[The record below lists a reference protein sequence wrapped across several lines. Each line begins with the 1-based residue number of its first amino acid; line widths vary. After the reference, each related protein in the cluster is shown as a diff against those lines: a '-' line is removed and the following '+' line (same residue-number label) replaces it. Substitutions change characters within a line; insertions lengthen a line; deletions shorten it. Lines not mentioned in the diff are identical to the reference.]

1 MEENKNYN
9 QNTEYCQTE
18 SETNSTKWV
27 SDDYETQVNS
37 TIPQHCSLAVYKPK
51 PKRLRKFFR
60 GSVFAAIISSLLTCL
75 LCFGIFATVYKP
87 VVPPADNTLPKAG
100 ILPEG
105 TLATSAL
112 AQMVANSSDGTFG
125 IPEIYDLVSPAVV
138 TILCQ
143 SQSGA
148 FVQSQLSSG
157 SGIILRQDGYI
168 VTNNHVVEGAEKVTV
183 NTIAGQSFN
192 AKVVGTDPRTD
203 LAVLKVESDTAL
215 PYAELGDSS
224 TLRVGEMALAIGN
237 PLREELAGTLTV
249 GYISAI
255 NRSMEIDGKK
265 MTMIQTDA
273 AINPGNSGGA
283 LLNMHGQV
291 IGINTAKSTG
301 YDVEGL
307 GFAIPANEAK
317 PIIESIIEHG
327 YVTGRVVIGISGLT
341 VTSAI
346 AKANNLPIGVYVQE
360 VLPDSAAQKAGIKP
374 GDVIIACDG
383 QKIAT
388 IDDVNKI
395 RDTHAVNEIMKMDI
409 VRNGKNIN
417 LSLVLQEEKPSDE
430 PQVSQP
436 QIPET
441 TPYSQQIP
449 FPFSWFGW

>member
-1 MEENKNYN
+1 MEENKIFN
-9 QNTEYCQTE
+9 QNTEE
-18 SETNSTKWV
+18 IPSEPEVTTQEWF
-27 SDDYETQVNS
+27 SDDYEVEIKNS
-37 TIPQHCSLAVYKPK
+37 VPSQHSLAVYSPK
-51 PKRLRKFFR
+51 QKRKKRFFK
-60 GSVFAAIISSLLTCL
+60 GPVFAAIVSSLVTCC
-75 LCFGIFATVYKP
+75 LCFGIFAVCYR
-87 VVPPADNTLPKAG
+87 PAAIKGNKLAKESTLPQAT
-100 ILPEG
+100 LPG
-105 TLATSAL
+105 SDIS
-112 AQMVANSSDGTFG
+112 QMVAGGSDASFG
-125 IPEIYDLVSPAVV
+125 IPEIYDIVSPAVV

-143 SQSGA
+143 SQSGGY
-148 FVQSQLSSG
+148 VQSQLSSG

-168 VTNNHVVEGAEKVTV
+168 VTNNHVVEGASKVTV
-183 NTIAGQSFN
+183 NTIAGQSFDAN
-192 AKVVGTDPRTD
+192 IIGTDARTD
-203 LAVLKVESDTAL
+203 LAVLKVKSDTAL
-215 PYAELGDSS
+215 PYAVLGDSS

-283 LLNMHGQV
+283 LVNMKGQV

-341 VTSAI
+341 VTDAI

-360 VLPDSAAQKAGIKP
+360 VVAGSAAEKAGVKA
-374 GDVIIACDG
+374 GDVIIACDD
-383 QKIAT
+383 QKITT
-388 IDDVNKI
+388 IDEVNKI
-395 RDTHAVNEIMKMDI
+395 RDTHSVNEMMTMQV
-409 VRNGKNIN
+409 VRNGQAVNIT
-417 LSLVLQEEKPSDE
+417 LVLQEEKPSAKPE
-430 PQVSQP
+430 VTQP
-436 QIPET
+436 QEPSPA
-441 TPYSQQIP
+441 PYSQQIP

>member
-1 MEENKNYN
+1 MEENRNFN
-9 QNTEYCQTE
+9 HNTEYCSQE
-18 SETNSTKWV
+18 PDAKRAAWV
-27 SDDYETQVNS
+27 SDDYEVQVKNAV
-37 TIPQHCSLAVYKPK
+37 PQHCSLAVYKPK
-51 PKRLRKFFR
+51 PKRLRKFFK
-60 GSVFAAIISSLLTCL
+60 GPVFAAIISSLLTCC
-75 LCFGIFATVYKP
+75 LCFGIFAAVLIP
-87 VVPPADNTLPKAG
+87 QIPSSNG
-100 ILPEG
+100 ILPKPGILPDG
-105 TLATSAL
+105 TLENGVI
-112 AQMVANSSDGTFG
+112 AQMVANSPDGTFG

-143 SQSGA
+143 SQSGGY
-148 FVQSQLSSG
+148 VQSQLSSG

-168 VTNNHVVEGAEKVTV
+168 VTNNHVVEGAAKVTV
-183 NTIAGQSFN
+183 NTIAGQSFE
-192 AKVVGTDPRTD
+192 AKIVGTDSRTD
-203 LAVLKVESDTAL
+203 LAVLKVESEKPL

-283 LLNMHGQV
+283 LLNMRGQV

-317 PIIESIIEHG
+317 PIIESIIQHG

-341 VTSAI
+341 VTEAI

-360 VLPDSAAQKAGIKP
+360 VLPDSAAQKAGIKA
-374 GDVIIACDG
+374 GDVITACDG
-383 QKIAT
+383 QEIST

-395 RDTHAVNEIMKMDI
+395 RDTHSVNEMMTMKV
-409 VRNGKNIN
+409 VRNGKTLNIT
-417 LSLVLQEEKPSDE
+417 LVLQEEKPSEE
-430 PQVSQP
+430 PAIEQP
-436 QIPET
+436 QEPV
-441 TPYSQQIP
+441 TPHYSQQIP